1 VLHCG
6 RDLGIA
12 GTIKLAERL
21 PGRRI
26 HGNHAAGS
34 DLGLS
39 SHLQV
44 RMKKSE

>member
-1 VLHCG
+1 VLHRS

-12 GTIKLAERL
+12 GTIKFAQSL

-26 HGNHAAGS
+26 HGDHAAGS
-34 DLGLS
+34 DLGLG